1 MGLRLARR
9 DPSFYDQFVACS
21 GLLLDASRALTGALG
36 SERKGR
42 SDAVARLRDL
52 EHRHDEARHEIVRLA
67 GSAFV
72 TPFERN
78 DIHALSTALDDCMDR
93 MASSGDLI
101 DLFALTDLP
110 KGVGKQV
117 EILGRM
123 SELTVRA
130 MPALIDLRHAVDYV
144 VEINR
149 LENEADRIHRRLL
162 AKCLDAGP
170 KELAHLLKVHAVVDE
185 LEQAANAFENV
196 AHVVEGIALKEA

>member
-1 MGLRLARR
+1 MALRLARR
-9 DPSFYDQFVACS
+9 DPGFYDQFVVCA
-21 GLLLDASRALTGALG
+21 GLLLDASRALTGALAT
-36 SERKGR
+36 ERKGR
-42 SDAVARLRDL
+42 AEAVSRLRDL
-52 EHRHDEARHEIVRLA
+52 EHRHDETRHEIVRLA

-72 TPFERN
+72 TPFERT
-78 DIHALSTALDDCMDR
+78 DIHALSTALDDCMDL
-93 MASSGDLI
+93 MASSGDLL

-130 MPALIDLRHAVDYV
+130 MPALIDRRGAVDYV

-162 AKCLDAGP
+162 AKCLDASP
-170 KELAHLLKVHAVVDE
+170 KELAHLLKVKSLVDE
-185 LEQAANAFENV
+185 LEKAANAFEGV
-196 AHVVEGIALKEA
+196 AHIVEGIALQES